1 MDKAVRHNGRIVGVV
16 EGKTFVR
23 RVDPA
28 RHMLRSP
35 AGWAHDVALLDR
47 LQAAGIT
54 GIRIEAKDGTGAW
67 FAPVEV
73 IRSKGF
79 PVNRPGWPPQTGLL
93 LADWASL
100 AVEVVTV
107 EEGLR
112 RLQVAEA

>member
-1 MDKAVRHNGRIVGVV
+1 MESVRHNGRIVGLID
-16 EGKTFVR
+16 GRTFVR
-23 RVDPA
+23 KADPE
-28 RHMLRSP
+28 RHMLRMP
-35 AGWAHDVALLDR
+35 LAWCHDDALLDR

-54 GIRIEAKDGTGAW
+54 GVRIEAKDGTGAW
-67 FAPVEV
+67 FAPIEV